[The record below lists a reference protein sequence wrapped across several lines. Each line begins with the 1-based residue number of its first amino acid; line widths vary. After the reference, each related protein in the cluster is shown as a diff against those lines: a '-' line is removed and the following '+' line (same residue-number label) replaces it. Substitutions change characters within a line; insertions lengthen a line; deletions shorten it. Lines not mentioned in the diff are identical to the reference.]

1 MMRPRPYLLIGVI
14 SLLFL
19 SETCH
24 YSNII
29 FVRRNSVLC
38 TVWQAEGA
46 FRTTTIVHQKPNL
59 RLIASARGRRS
70 MRYVAVGARE
80 GEEREQEE
88 EKEASDCRSNTS
100 VSSDLGLFLGI

>member
-1 MMRPRPYLLIGVI
+1 
-14 SLLFL
+14 
-19 SETCH
+19 
-24 YSNII
+24 
-29 FVRRNSVLC
+29 
-38 TVWQAEGA
+38 
-46 FRTTTIVHQKPNL
+46 
-59 RLIASARGRRS
+59 